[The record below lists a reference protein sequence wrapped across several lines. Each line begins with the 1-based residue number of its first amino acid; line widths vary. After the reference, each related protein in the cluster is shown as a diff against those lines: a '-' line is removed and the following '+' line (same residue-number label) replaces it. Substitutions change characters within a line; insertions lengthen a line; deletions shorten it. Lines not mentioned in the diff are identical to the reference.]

1 MRRNAFFIV
10 LWVALVAQAHATQK
24 KAVDKSQ
31 ESFGDLKEHQI
42 KNRKDHASKILAFLE
57 CMKSDVDSKVF
68 NLCSRAEMQEIKY
81 KIENFCQ
88 YSVEGIQETF
98 DNVMFCGSRLS
109 KQSAHLEDQ

>member
-24 KAVDKSQ
+24 KVVDKSQ

-68 NLCSRAEMQEIKY
+68 NLCSRTEMQEIRSR
-81 KIENFCQ
+81 IENFCQ
-88 YSVEGIQETF
+88 FSVQGIQKTHDYVVF
-98 DNVMFCGSRLS
+98 YGSRLS
-109 KQSAHLEDQ
+109 KQSAHPEEQ